1 MELRILNIVVE
12 FIAKFGNTFYMYM
25 VTIDIFFIYFLY

>member
-1 MELRILNIVVE
+1 MERRILNIVVE

-25 VTIDIFFIYFLY
+25 VTIDILFIYFLY